1 MKLWQKVAIGLV
13 LGALFGV
20 FFPDYAIY
28 FKPAG
33 DIFLRFIKMV
43 IAPLIFFVLV
53 SGITSM
59 EDPTALARI
68 GLKST
73 IIYMITT
80 VFAIIFGIGVASVLE
95 PGIGTQLDLSKV
107 GSVTKIAEEF
117 NLGSFFVNIVP
128 EHVVAAFSAG
138 NYLQI
143 VFFSIFAG
151 IAINKMGKEAESL
164 KNFFHII
171 SKMMLKMIC
180 MVMELAP
187 YGAFA
192 LTSWVVGVQ
201 GVEILFTLSKLV
213 FAVLFAMALQHVIFG
228 LMILIFCRISP
239 MPFYRKSLTYQLV
252 ALSTSSSKA
261 TLPTTMEVCR
271 DDMGMSEAST
281 SFILPLGAAINMDG
295 MAIYLGLTAIFFAQ
309 IFGIDLQFH
318 DYCILTLTSTLGSI
332 GAAGIPG
339 GSLVMMPMV
348 LSSVGIPLE
357 GIGVLVGVDRILDMV
372 RTAINITG
380 DVTVTLIVDHN
391 EGTMDMAKYHS
402 A

>member
-1 MKLWQKVAIGLV
+1 MKLWQKVAFGLV
-13 LGALFGV
+13 LGALFG
-20 FFPDYAIY
+20 
-28 FKPAG
+28 
-33 DIFLRFIKMV
+33 IFLPTYALYLKPIGEMFMRFITMV

-59 EDPTALARI
+59 QDPTALARI

-80 VFAIIFGIGVASVLE
+80 VFAILFGIGVALLLE
-95 PGIGTQLDLSKV
+95 PGVGTKLDLSNIDTIKSVEGFSLSSFLV
-107 GSVTKIAEEF
+107 G
-117 NLGSFFVNIVP
+117 IVP
-128 EHVVAAFSAG
+128 EHAVGAFASG
-138 NYLQI
+138 KYLQI

-151 IAINKMGKEAESL
+151 IAINKMGSETTSL
-164 KNFFHII
+164 KNFFHLM

-187 YGAFA
+187 YGVFA
-192 LTSWVVGVQ
+192 LTACVVAVQ
-201 GVEILFTLSKLV
+201 GVDILLTLSKLV
-213 FAVLFAMALQHVIFG
+213 GAVLLAMALQHAIFG
-228 LMILIFCRISP
+228 LMILAFCRISP
-239 MPFYRKSLTYQLV
+239 MPFYKKSLTYQLV

-295 MAIYLGLTAIFFAQ
+295 MAIYLGLAAIFFAQ

-318 DYCILTLTSTLGSI
+318 DYCLIVLTATLGSI

-339 GSLVMMPMV
+339 GSIVMMPMV
-348 LSSVGIPLE
+348 LASAGIPLE

-380 DVTVTLIVDHN
+380 DVAVTLIVDHN
-391 EGTMDMAKYHS
+391 EGTLDMDRYNA

>member
-1 MKLWQKVAIGLV
+1 MKLWQKVALGLV
-13 LGALFGV
+13 LGALFGI
-20 FFPDYAIY
+20 FFPTYAVY
-28 FKPAG
+28 FKPVG

-59 EDPTALARI
+59 QDPTALARI

-73 IIYMITT
+73 VIYMITT
-80 VFAIIFGIGVASVLE
+80 VFAIFFGIGIALLLE
-95 PGIGTQLDLSKV
+95 PGVGTQLDLSNV
-107 GSVTKIAEEF
+107 SEIARPAREF
-117 NLGSFFVNIVP
+117 NLSNFFVEIVP
-128 EHVVAAFSAG
+128 DNAIAAFAKG
-138 NYLQI
+138 DYLQV

-151 IAINKMGKEAESL
+151 IAINKMGPATDPL
-164 KNFFHII
+164 KNFFHLM

-192 LTSWVVGVQ
+192 LTACVVGLQ
-201 GVEILFTLSKLV
+201 GVDILLTLSKLV
-213 FAVLFAMALQHVIFG
+213 FAVLIAMALQHVIFG
-228 LMILIFCRISP
+228 LMIMAFCRISP
-239 MPFYRKSLTYQLV
+239 MPFYKKSLTYQLV

-295 MAIYLGLTAIFFAQ
+295 MAIYLGLTTIFFAQ
-309 IFGIDLQFH
+309 IFGVDLQFH
-318 DYCILTLTSTLGSI
+318 DYCLITLTATLGSI
-332 GAAGIPG
+332 GGAGIPG
-339 GSLVMMPMV
+339 ASLVMMPMV
-348 LSSVGIPLE
+348 LASVGIPLE
-357 GIGVLVGVDRILDMV
+357 GIGVLVGVDRVLDMV
-372 RTAINITG
+372 RTAVNITG
-380 DVTVTLIVDHN
+380 DVAVTLIVDHN
-391 EGTMDMAKYHS
+391 EGTMDMDKYN